1 MQWRPLQQA
10 TAVRMQVTTDNG
22 VPSPNLHI
30 YYTIPTSKPQRT
42 APKMGRK
49 IVPAR
54 GPRHHLESVSFVY
67 GREVAQIKA
76 QQHDC
81 LNENSTV
88 TASADVPTCTGEVS
102 RGLRT
107 GRAVKQLTIAGREH

>member
-1 MQWRPLQQA
+1 MQQA
-10 TAVRMQVTTDNG
+10 TAVRMQGTTDNG

-30 YYTIPTSKPQRT
+30 CNTIHTSKPQRT

-49 IVPAR
+49 IT
-54 GPRHHLESVSFVY
+54 HHCESVSFVY
-67 GREVAQIKA
+67 GRDVAQIQA
-76 QQHDC
+76 QQYDC

-102 RGLRT
+102 QGLRT
-107 GRAVKQLTIAGREH
+107 GPAVEQLTVLGRKH